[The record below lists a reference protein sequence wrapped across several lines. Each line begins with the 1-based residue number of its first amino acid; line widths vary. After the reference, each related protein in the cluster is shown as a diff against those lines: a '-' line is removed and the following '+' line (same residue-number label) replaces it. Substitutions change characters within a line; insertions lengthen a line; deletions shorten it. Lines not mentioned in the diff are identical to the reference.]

1 MRETCIRETCIMFHV
16 SQKQHTPVLWKA
28 NGDSD
33 VAERLATKNR
43 TPDSRNELRYESR
56 QQRSDTGLT
65 ENFTLRVKAGKI
77 GHRPQETIDAKSRS
91 CKYRPQA

>member
-1 MRETCIRETCIMFHV
+1 MRETCMRETCMMFHV

-43 TPDSRNELRYESR
+43 TPRTHGTSYR

-65 ENFTLRVKAGKI
+65 ER
-77 GHRPQETIDAKSRS
+77 
-91 CKYRPQA
+91 